1 MNLDGVVSV
10 RWEETPATEICP
22 GIRKRVLWTGPGGA
36 EAQML
41 EIEPGAVFHKLDVHA
56 AGPEEIFV
64 ISGTFGDGVHEYP
77 AGSFIHNPAGSS
89 HVPQS
94 RDGCV
99 IFIFAPNG

>member
-10 RWEETPATEICP
+10 RWEDIPATELCP
-22 GIRKRVLWTGPGGA
+22 GIRKRVLWRGPGGA

-41 EIEPGAVFHKLDVHA
+41 EIEPGGVFHTLDVHA

-64 ISGTFGDGVHEYP
+64 VSGTFGDGVHQYP

-94 RDGCV
+94 EDGCV
-99 IFIFAPNG
+99 IFIFSPNG